1 MKFGEMHQEEQRE
14 TYLVVRLGE
23 GLLELHLHV
32 SDKGSEDGLQLE
44 VGKLEGNKDVV
55 SAG

>member
-1 MKFGEMHQEEQRE
+1 MRQEERRGAD
-14 TYLVVRLGE
+14 LVVRLGE